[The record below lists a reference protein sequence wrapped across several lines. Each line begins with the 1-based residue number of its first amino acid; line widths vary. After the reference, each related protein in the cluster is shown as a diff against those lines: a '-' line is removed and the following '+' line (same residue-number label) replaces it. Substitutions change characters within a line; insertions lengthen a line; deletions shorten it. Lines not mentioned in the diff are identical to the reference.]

1 MTGARRGTAGELS
14 RRTDRPTRAQGEI
27 VLTARRGHSL
37 PPIAIAGARGWVSGY
52 VVPVMSGALDGTIR
66 VGDETLPLS
75 GGTGYHDH
83 NWGFWEGVSWQWGQ
97 VQHEGLSILYGR
109 VFPPADAAD
118 ASRVPGFMMVLG
130 PDGPLGQATRVTID
144 ETIEPT
150 PRPAG
155 PDHRPRQQSV
165 TRPSA
170 GDRRRERHPHTM
182 AQRSAGQRPR
192 LPADA
197 RHDTA

>member
-1 MTGARRGTAGELS
+1 MTGGRRGTAGELS
-14 RRTDRPTRAQGEI
+14 GRTGRPPRATGEI

-37 PPIAIAGARGWVSGY
+37 PPLSISGARGWVSGY

-75 GGTGYHDH
+75 GGTGYHNH

-118 ASRVPGFMMVLG
+118 ASRVPGFMMSS
-130 PDGPLGQATRVTID
+130 ARTARS
-144 ETIEPT
+144 
-150 PRPAG
+150 A
-155 PDHRPRQQSV
+155 RPR
-165 TRPSA
+165 A
-170 GDRRRERHPHTM
+170 
-182 AQRSAGQRPR
+182 
-192 LPADA
+192 
-197 RHDTA
+197 